1 METTNYL
8 SAVTQPH
15 FAAEFDYFR
24 IPPEK
29 WPLLLAR
36 LHQLGLTTLSLTVP
50 WQLHQPTPGTVDFS
64 SRPRQN
70 LPALLR
76 LCAALQFRCIVQPG
90 PLTPHHGLLNRG
102 LPHWLTAP
110 PDIFDTAFRQA
121 AAGWLDALSGA
132 LVSQQWPAGPVVA
145 LALTFA
151 DDSPGAP
158 LSQHVTE
165 VRWPIWL
172 RKKYHGLE
180 ALNAA
185 HRATYPTVNA
195 VPLPPSP
202 TPQDNSPLA
211 ADARAFLA
219 EIRADSAGE
228 VVDRLRQAGWTV
240 PLYPFTTAAPPLHPV
255 SALAANF
262 PTNGIVILQQPIQVE
277 PEPPDIAAAPAWATR
292 APLRPDGSPRRAFR
306 HLRQRL
312 QPAASGIELL
322 DAAQD
327 TPLKLDLPKGIRPQV
342 FTLYFNGEIAEN
354 PRVSALR
361 GKLKGPFLLEDDAGQ
376 IDRLLCLANPAA
388 PLPPATAACLQRL
401 LALQRE
407 TLLDCARQADALQSQ
422 LTGGGASPQTE
433 TAAPRRAPSTAAPA
447 TITEARRGL
456 HQAEAALK
464 KAVAALGGL
473 ESGFDSI
480 LQRGQP
486 ADTPQ
491 PGAPPAAV
499 SAAAFEGPARDSL
512 LRVAEVCAAVAAP
525 LKTAASTLTAAAAP
539 SLTLAEYRHNFEAAT
554 HAAHEA
560 RRALLP
566 LLELLRLELFSEQLP
581 LVAWRVHQQ
590 LLYLSELLRWGVL
603 RR

>member
-1 METTNYL
+1 MENTNHL
-8 SAVTQPH
+8 NAANQPH

-24 IPPEK
+24 LPPEK
-29 WPLLLAR
+29 WPLFLAR

-50 WQLHQPTPGTVDFS
+50 WQLHQPTPTHVDFN
-64 SRPRQN
+64 SRPRHN

-76 LCAALQFRCIVQPG
+76 LCATLGFGCIVQPG
-90 PLTPHHGLLNRG
+90 PLAPHHGLLNRG

-110 PDIFDTAFRQA
+110 PDIFDAAFRQA
-121 AAGWLDALSGA
+121 LSGWLDALSGA
-132 LVSQQWPAGPVVA
+132 LAPLQHPAGPVMA

-151 DDSPGAP
+151 DDAPGAP

-185 HRATYPTVNA
+185 HRADYPTVNA
-195 VPLPPSP
+195 VPLPPHP
-202 TPQDNSPLA
+202 APKDDSPLA

-219 EIRADSAGE
+219 EIRNDSAGE
-228 VVDRLRQAGWTV
+228 LVNRLRAAGWTV
-240 PLYPFTTAAPPLHPV
+240 PLYPFTAAAPPLRPV
-255 SALAANF
+255 SALATAL
-262 PTNGIVILQQPIQVE
+262 PADGVVVLQQPIQAE
-277 PEPPDIAAAPAWATR
+277 PDPPDIAAAPAWATR
-292 APLRPDGSPRRAFR
+292 APLRADGSPRRAFR
-306 HLRQRL
+306 RLRQQL
-312 QPAASGIELL
+312 QPAANGIELL

-327 TPLKLDLPKGIRPQV
+327 TDLKLALPKGSRPQV
-342 FTLYFNGEIAEN
+342 FTLYFSGELAEN
-354 PRVSALR
+354 TQVSASR
-361 GKLKGPFLLEDDAGQ
+361 GRLKGPFLLEDHAGE
-376 IDRLLCLANPAA
+376 IDRLLCLNDPAA
-388 PLPPATAACLQRL
+388 PLPPATAAYLQRL

-407 TLLDCARQADALQSQ
+407 TLLACARQADALHLQ
-422 LTGGGASPQTE
+422 LTGGAASPRTE
-433 TAAPRRAPSTAAPA
+433 TAAPSGRAAPA
-447 TITEARRGL
+447 PTTITEARRGL

-464 KAVAALGGL
+464 KAMASLGGL

-486 ADTPQ
+486 PEAPQ
-491 PGAPPAAV
+491 PGAAPAAV
-499 SAAAFEGPARDSL
+499 SAAAFDGPARDSL
-512 LRVAEVCAAVAAP
+512 LRAAEVCAAVATP

-539 SLTLAEYRHNFEAAT
+539 SLTLAEYRQNFESAT
-554 HAAHEA
+554 HAAREA

-566 LLELLRLELFSEQLP
+566 LLELLRLELASEQLP

-590 LLYLSELLRWGVL
+590 LLHLTELLRWGVL